1 MPSATKPRRTLE
13 DLEQAAEVYR
23 PVQDRIVY
31 QIAIDQVRPSPHN
44 PRRRM
49 DGIDGLA
56 ESLRDFGLLQPVV
69 VRHADGGGYE
79 LIAGHR
85 RLEAARCIGWADIA
99 AVVRDESDSQAY
111 LLTLTENLQRQNL
124 SPREEA
130 AALER
135 LASEN
140 GWTTR
145 QIGEAIK
152 RSHMHVSRRMR
163 VFDDAVL
170 APLVQREQLK
180 VSTAEELL
188 RVPDADERKVLAGR
202 AVRES
207 WERSDVRRVLADRS
221 NGASLE
227 RSVPSAAE
235 RGREVTRLVGQL
247 RGLLAD
253 APIADLPPAARA
265 ELRGLYQQLAL
276 LASD

>member
-1 MPSATKPRRTLE
+1 MPSATRPRRTLE

-31 QIAIDQVRPSPHN
+31 QVAVDQVRPSPNN
-44 PRRRM
+44 PRQRM
-49 DGIDGLA
+49 DGIDDLA
-56 ESLRDFGLLQPVV
+56 ESLRDYGLLQPIV
-69 VRHADGGGYE
+69 VRQVDAGYE

-85 RLEAARCIGWADIA
+85 RLEAARVLGWTEIA
-99 AVVRDESDSQAY
+99 AVVRVETDSQAY

-124 SPREEA
+124 RPREEA
-130 AALER
+130 AALDR
-135 LASEN
+135 LANEN

-145 QIGEAIK
+145 QIGQAIK

-163 VFDDAVL
+163 VFDDVVL
-170 APLVQREQLK
+170 APLVQQERLK

-188 RVPDADERKVLAGR
+188 RVPDTDERKVLAGR
-202 AVRES
+202 AVREG
-207 WERSDVRRVLADRS
+207 WERSDVRRVLAERA
-221 NGASLE
+221 NGGSLE

-253 APIADLPPAARA
+253 GPIADLAPAARG

-276 LASD
+276 LAD

>member
-1 MPSATKPRRTLE
+1 VPSATKPRRTLE

-31 QIAIDQVRPSPHN
+31 QIAVDQVRPSPNN

-49 DGIDGLA
+49 DGIDDLA
-56 ESLRDFGLLQPVV
+56 GSLRDYGLLQPVV
-69 VRHADGGGYE
+69 VRHVDDGYE

-85 RLEAARCIGWADIA
+85 RLEAARALGWSEIA
-99 AVVRDESDSQAY
+99 AVVRDETDSQAY

-124 SPREEA
+124 RPREEA

-145 QIGEAIK
+145 QIGHAIK

-163 VFDDAVL
+163 VFEDDVL

-202 AVRES
+202 AVREG
-207 WERSDVRRVLADRS
+207 WEQSNVRRVLAERA
-221 NGASLE
+221 NEVGLE
-227 RSVPSAAE
+227 RSVPSVTA
-235 RGREVTRLVGQL
+235 RGREVTRLVSQL
-247 RGLLAD
+247 RMLLA
-253 APIADLPPAARA
+253 AGPIADLPPKARG
-265 ELRGLYQQLAL
+265 ELRRFYQQLAL

>member
-1 MPSATKPRRTLE
+1 MPSAAKPRRTLE

-31 QIAIDQVRPSPHN
+31 QVAVDQVRPSPNN
-44 PRRRM
+44 PRRRI
-49 DGIDGLA
+49 DGIDDLA
-56 ESLRDFGLLQPVV
+56 GSLRDYGLLQPIV
-69 VRHADGGGYE
+69 VRRVDGGYE

-85 RLEAARCIGWADIA
+85 RLEAARALGWLEIA
-99 AVVRDESDSQAY
+99 AVVRVETDSQAY

-135 LASEN
+135 LATEN

-145 QIGEAIK
+145 QIGQAIK

-163 VFDDAVL
+163 VFEDAVL

-188 RVPDADERKVLAGR
+188 RVPDTDERKVLAGR
-202 AVRES
+202 AVREA
-207 WERSDVRRVLADRS
+207 WERSDVRRVLAERA
-221 NGASLE
+221 NGAGLE
-227 RSVPSAAE
+227 RSVPSSAE
-235 RGREVTRLVGQL
+235 RGREVARLVSEL
-247 RGLLAD
+247 RGLLVGGQVT
-253 APIADLPPAARA
+253 DLPANARA
-265 ELRGLYQQLAL
+265 ALRSLHHELAGLVT
-276 LASD
+276 D

>member
-13 DLEQAAEVYR
+13 DLEQASEVYR

-31 QIAIDQVRPSPHN
+31 QVAVDQVRPSPNN
-44 PRRRM
+44 PRQRM
-49 DGIDGLA
+49 DGIDDLA
-56 ESLRDFGLLQPVV
+56 ESLRDYGLLQPIV
-69 VRHADGGGYE
+69 VRQVDAGYE

-85 RLEAARCIGWADIA
+85 RLEAARVLGWTEIA
-99 AVVRDESDSQAY
+99 AVVRVETDSQAY

-124 SPREEA
+124 RPREEA
-130 AALER
+130 AALDR
-135 LASEN
+135 LANEN

-145 QIGEAIK
+145 QIGQAIK

-163 VFDDAVL
+163 VFDDVVL
-170 APLVQREQLK
+170 APLVQQERLK

-188 RVPDADERKVLAGR
+188 RVPDTDERKVLAGR
-202 AVRES
+202 AVREG
-207 WERSDVRRVLADRS
+207 WERSDVRRVLAERA
-221 NGASLE
+221 NGGSLE

-253 APIADLPPAARA
+253 GPIADLAPAARG

-276 LASD
+276 LAD